1 MSSIKR
7 KTTISFAIV
16 ISLSTLGM
24 IGSAIAEEVAR
35 QKEAVTLKL
44 NAPKIVRYQNKDGAQ
59 ITARYFSL
67 SDGSLD
73 FVKLTMP
80 DGMEYTLPRAVS
92 ASGERYTDGL
102 KLVWW
107 IKGKTALV
115 QEPDDN
121 GGWKIKHSDFA
132 EAPIQPSE

>member
-1 MSSIKR
+1 MKKYQMSSIKR
-7 KTTISFAIV
+7 KATIRFAIV
-16 ISLSTLGM
+16 ISLSSLGI
-24 IGSAIAEEVAR
+24 IGSAIAEEVAH
-35 QKEAVTLKL
+35 QKETVTLKL

-67 SDGSLD
+67 SNGSLD

-80 DGMEYTLPRAVS
+80 DGMEYTLPHAVS

-107 IKGKTALV
+107 IKGSVWKT
-115 QEPDDN
+115 
-121 GGWKIKHSDFA
+121 SFDFSA
-132 EAPIQPSE
+132 TAPA